1 MSLMAKQMCGV
12 TMNLFPNVPVI
23 IDTFLA
29 DFFFRELEAFYTG
42 LESITASIY
51 IYLFSDL

>member
-23 IDTFLA
+23 IDTCLV
-29 DFFFRELEAFYTG
+29 DFFY
-42 LESITASIY
+42 LESWIIITGWDSINGSIY